1 MNAMAALK
9 QYQTVNTQVQVFDAS
24 PHRLIQMLMEGGLSR
39 LAQAKGAMERGQV
52 ALKGELLGK
61 AIAIIG
67 GLREGLDLRQ
77 GGELAANLDSLY
89 EYMSSRLLQANRS
102 NDVAIIDEVA
112 GVYPKIMVDGEMD
125 AGAWSC
131 GMVAG
136 LIHDIPTC
144 KELIDRIMAEAEDI
158 ISNQMMGM
166 LAGKVPA

>member
-1 MNAMAALK
+1 MNAIAALK
-9 QYQTVNTQVQVFDAS
+9 QYQTVNTQAQVFDAS

-112 GVYPKIMVDGEMD
+112 GLLREVKSGWDGI
-125 AGAWSC
+125 A
-131 GMVAG
+131 
-136 LIHDIPTC
+136 
-144 KELIDRIMAEAEDI
+144 
-158 ISNQMMGM
+158 NQI
-166 LAGKVPA
+166 

>member
-112 GVYPKIMVDGEMD
+112 GLLREVKSGWDGI
-125 AGAWSC
+125 A
-131 GMVAG
+131 
-136 LIHDIPTC
+136 
-144 KELIDRIMAEAEDI
+144 
-158 ISNQMMGM
+158 NQI
-166 LAGKVPA
+166 

>member
-9 QYQTVNTQVQVFDAS
+9 QYQTVNTQAQVVDAS
-24 PHRLIQMLMEGGLSR
+24 PHRLIQRLMEGGLSR

-112 GVYPKIMVDGEMD
+112 GLLREVKSGWDGI
-125 AGAWSC
+125 A
-131 GMVAG
+131 
-136 LIHDIPTC
+136 
-144 KELIDRIMAEAEDI
+144 
-158 ISNQMMGM
+158 NQI
-166 LAGKVPA
+166 